1 VEGKVEGPYNK
12 MLTIVTKAKVS
23 FHSNQTNN
31 DFFQK
36 IN

>member
-1 VEGKVEGPYNK
+1 MEGKVEGPYNK